1 MIAIFSDHLK
11 TRSSPEIATF
21 AFLSSR
27 FLLVGSVI
35 DIEAGGTGHRLYVLD
50 MGHPSSEKIGLTA
63 NYFCSF
69 AWPQFDAFTI
79 PAELSI
85 RSDPPPAWQPDPQ
98 AQVPFSIAHQHRLF
112 IITSSVLTGDGH
124 ISTHDLFVSA
134 DTLLSHIEAL
144 PAGTLRHDINWE
156 EWGLTGT
163 RLMWSSPSSDWV
175 CYVFGTK
182 FVTLTSRN
190 QLFPDTLEIWD
201 FNQLAMR
208 RDPESSENPASRD
221 GIARHVY
228 DSSVIKAGEFLYDV
242 RTSLPYRVTKRSL
255 PRSFTQHSFTA
266 VMCSEDN
273 LILVDVRMLQ
283 A

>member
-1 MIAIFSDHLK
+1 M
-11 TRSSPEIATF
+11 RSSPEIATF

-35 DIEAGGTGHRLYVLD
+35 DIETGNSGPRLYVLD
-50 MGHPSSEKIGLTA
+50 MAHPSSEKIVLTA

-69 AWPQFDAFTI
+69 AWPQFDAWTT
-79 PAELSI
+79 PATLSI
-85 RSDPPPAWQPDPQ
+85 RSDPPPAWQPNPQ

-124 ISTHDLFVSA
+124 NSSHDLFVSA

-144 PAGTLRHDINWE
+144 PAGTLQHDIDWE
-156 EWGLTGT
+156 EWGPTGT
-163 RLMWSSPSSDWV
+163 RLMRSSSSSAWV

-182 FVTLTSRN
+182 FATITSRN
-190 QLFPDTLEIWD
+190 RLFPDTLEIRD
-201 FNQLAMR
+201 FNQLAMK
-208 RDPESSENPASRD
+208 RDPESGENPDSQD
-221 GIARHVY
+221 GTVQHVY
-228 DSSVIKAGEFLYDV
+228 DSSVIKAGVFLYDV
-242 RTSLPYRVTKRSL
+242 RTSLPYRVTRRSL
-255 PRSFTQHSFTA
+255 PRSFTQHFLTA

-273 LILVDVRMLQ
+273 LILVDVRMPQ